1 MLEKPISFLR
11 KLVSFRKCFHQIAKC
26 QNTFCFGKT
35 LFKSVLKVFCPK
47 TLLCFAIHLTIVIT
61 SVRTLL
67 LYYHYIENRHISP
80 APSPFSFCRQPPL
93 LSATVNVV
101 VAATAAS
108 AVAAVVSSSPISP
121 SSFPPLFCLCHHRL
135 LLPSMLPSLM
145 PLLLPSPPLSL

>member
-1 MLEKPISFLR
+1 MP
-11 KLVSFRKCFHQIAKC
+11 HQLKTLSVF

-101 VAATAAS
+101 VAASAAS
-108 AVAAVVSSSPISP
+108 AVAVVVSSSPLSP

-135 LLPSMLPSLM
+135 LLPSMLPSLL
-145 PLLLPSPPLSL
+145 PSLLLLLLPSPSPPSPL